1 MKASGLTASRRFTC
15 RANELSGIGIFY
27 KKTENVKLEKRF
39 LSFSLSMR
47 LNFIRHATMK
57 SQKLRTMFPASV
69 CRSFSLHL
77 ISLLLLFF
85 FLSSSVFSANRV
97 ALVIGNSGYPGEGK
111 LASPVKDAEAMA
123 KSLEAA
129 GFQVI
134 LAEDS
139 SLMEMD
145 KALLEFSNSAKG
157 ADAAWFFYAGRGIQ
171 IKGKNYLIP
180 VDAQVKK
187 ETQVRY
193 MTLGLSQVFSAMES
207 AGTPLKVIVLDCCRD
222 NLFAKNWSKAI
233 SPGLSSVKASKGTIV
248 AFSAPPGQVLQD
260 GDGPNSPFTKAMTSA
275 MKTEG
280 KEILQVF
287 ETFGKESQIN
297 HSFDNSFVLMEKG
310 GKKGAIVK
318 NKPKATP
325 PTAPK
330 VIVSAQPV
338 GKSTTPASP
347 LTPSV
352 TTPPAKNLPLTKP
365 TVPASVTMVNQK
377 PKVLSISSSTP
388 PKLTEPAFPTPA
400 NPTTTMSLGNSTTEI
415 PVAVPAPGQPDFA
428 NKGFYRN
435 SKVFNGGPFE
445 SVVSLSVKVEL
456 MKSTQRQLL
465 GEGKDTGWMNYDTQ
479 VAILKMQ
486 QDRQLPVTGL
496 IDHQTAGVLKL
507 KLPTPGAHSSIAGS
521 NTPVTGPGNIAN
533 GSNVPGKP
541 GVVYS
546 PYSPGK
552 PIDVRGG
559 KPGDKVTDP
568 YTNQVFLLP
577 ADFNSGGRYSVPGK
591 TYSTTTGPNGSK
603 RKMIPG
609 RYYNGLGDGQ
619 SGGTQALQRELQL
632 RQQEILRKAHKK

>member
-1 MKASGLTASRRFTC
+1 
-15 RANELSGIGIFY
+15 
-27 KKTENVKLEKRF
+27 
-39 LSFSLSMR
+39 
-47 LNFIRHATMK
+47 
-57 SQKLRTMFPASV
+57 
-69 CRSFSLHL
+69 
-77 ISLLLLFF
+77 
-85 FLSSSVFSANRV
+85 
-97 ALVIGNSGYPGEGK
+97 
-111 LASPVKDAEAMA
+111 
-123 KSLEAA
+123 
-129 GFQVI
+129 
-134 LAEDS
+134 
-139 SLMEMD
+139 MD

-193 MTLGLSQVFSAMES
+193 MTLGLSQVFSAMEN

-222 NLFAKNWSKAI
+222 NLFAKNWGQTI

-260 GDGPNSPFTKAMTSA
+260 GDGPNSPFTGAMISA
-275 MKTEG
+275 MKKEG
-280 KEILQVF
+280 MGVLQVF
-287 ETFGKESQIN
+287 NTAGKLLGKAIEGGKESQIN

-318 NKPKATP
+318 NKPEATP
-325 PTAPK
+325 LIAPK

-352 TTPPAKNLPLTKP
+352 TLPPAKNLPLTKP
-365 TVPASVTMVNQK
+365 TVPAAVTMVNQN

-388 PKLTEPAFPTPA
+388 PKLKKPAFPTPA
-400 NPTTTMSLGNSTTEI
+400 NPTTTMSLGNSTTKI

-445 SVVSLSVKVEL
+445 TVVSLSVKVEL

-465 GEGKDTGWMNYDTQ
+465 GEGKDTGWMNYATQ

-507 KLPTPGAHSSIAGS
+507 KLPTPGSHSSIAGS
-521 NTPVTGPGNIAN
+521 NSPVTGPGNIAS

-546 PYSPGK
+546 PYSPGNTH
-552 PIDVRGG
+552 RC
-559 KPGDKVTDP
+559 
-568 YTNQVFLLP
+568 
-577 ADFNSGGRYSVPGK
+577 SG
-591 TYSTTTGPNGSK
+591 
-603 RKMIPG
+603 RKI
-609 RYYNGLGDGQ
+609 RRQSYRFIHQ
-619 SGGTQALQRELQL
+619 SGIFAACQF
-632 RQQEILRKAHKK
+632 